1 MAATSAA
8 RQRRIETRQLMFMGH
23 WVAAHLD
30 YYFAHWGY
38 WTVLVGIML
47 ESAGI
52 PLPGET
58 ILIVASTL
66 AASKHQLNIF
76 YVGVIAVVAATT
88 GDNIGFAVGMYGGRP
103 LLDRYGHL
111 FRIHAEVIDKGER
124 LIERRGALA
133 VFFARFIAGLRF
145 LAGPLAGI
153 LRMRWAKFFL
163 FNALGAIAWVTVIT
177 SLAYFFGPALESAL
191 SHAGWAV
198 LAALVLGGAAY
209 WWWHRRRRRNEDE
222 PDRSQERKAA

>member
-1 MAATSAA
+1 
-8 RQRRIETRQLMFMGH
+8 MGH

-66 AASKHQLNIF
+66 AATKHELNIF
-76 YVGVIAVVAATT
+76 LVAVVAVVAATT
-88 GDNIGFAVGMYGGRP
+88 GDNMGFAAGRYGGRP
-103 LLDRYGHL
+103 LLDRYGRL
-111 FRIHAEVIDKGER
+111 FRINAEVIDKGER
-124 LIERRGALA
+124 LIERRGAVA
-133 VFFARFIAGLRF
+133 IFFARFIAGLRF
-145 LAGPLAGI
+145 LAGPIAGV
-153 LRMRWAKFFL
+153 LRMRWRRFFL

-177 SLAYFFGPALESAL
+177 GLAYFFGPALESAL
-191 SHAGWAV
+191 RHAGWAV
-198 LAALVLGGAAY
+198 LAAVIVGGAAY
-209 WWWHRRRRRNEDE
+209 WWWRRRRREEE
-222 PDRSQERKAA
+222 PDHSQERKAA